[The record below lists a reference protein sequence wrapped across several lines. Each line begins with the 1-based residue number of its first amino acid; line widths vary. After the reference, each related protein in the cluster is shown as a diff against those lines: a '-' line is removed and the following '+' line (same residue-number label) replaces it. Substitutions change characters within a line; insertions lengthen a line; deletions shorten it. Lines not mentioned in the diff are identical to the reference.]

1 MNSLFPFLSLSLE
14 LSFSYCTNWPPCYEG
29 NAIGY
34 PPKKKK
40 QEKNKERKW
49 TILSYRI
56 GGGGGGEIAGDFI
69 ALHRLIE
76 RAVLVAW
83 RQLDVMKL

>member
-1 MNSLFPFLSLSLE
+1 MDNSE
-14 LSFSYCTNWPPCYEG
+14 LQNWG
-29 NAIGY
+29 G
-34 PPKKKK
+34 KKKK
-40 QEKNKERKW
+40 K
-49 TILSYRI
+49 
-56 GGGGGGEIAGDFI
+56 IAGDFI

>member
-1 MNSLFPFLSLSLE
+1 MDNSE
-14 LSFSYCTNWPPCYEG
+14 LQNW
-29 NAIGY
+29 
-34 PPKKKK
+34 
-40 QEKNKERKW
+40 
-49 TILSYRI
+49 
-56 GGGGGGEIAGDFI
+56 GGGGGEIAGDFI

>member
-1 MNSLFPFLSLSLE
+1 MKEMLLG
-14 LSFSYCTNWPPCYEG
+14 T
-29 NAIGY
+29 
-34 PPKKKK
+34 PPKKRNKK
-40 QEKNKERKW
+40 KIKKENGQFW
-49 TILSYRI
+49 VTEL

>member
-1 MNSLFPFLSLSLE
+1 MKEMLLGM
-14 LSFSYCTNWPPCYEG
+14 PP
-29 NAIGY
+29 
-34 PPKKKK
+34 KKK
-40 QEKNKERKW
+40 QEKIKKENGQFWVTELGKKKN
-49 TILSYRI
+49 LK
-56 GGGGGGEIAGDFI
+56 IAGDFI